1 MTPAQRAIGVAAFV
15 VTVALGLYAAAATL
29 DRWPELVVAAWGAAL
44 GAGMAING
52 IALKE
57 MDFEGQDGVVAPQAP
72 DRFAAGRHHLCAV
85 LVAISA
91 WQTAE
96 GERVGWAVAT
106 VIFGLA
112 WAWTLPPLVAVM
124 ERASTRACLHAFYR
138 SFQIFA
144 VVASVGLVYAS
155 VALETLWLWRPATPA
170 DLQVFVWLGILEFA
184 GLPLSLVAGAP
195 TKI

>member
-1 MTPAQRAIGVAAFV
+1 MTPAQRAIGAAAFV

-57 MDFEGQDGVVAPQAP
+57 MDFEGPDGILTPEP
-72 DRFAAGRHHLCAV
+72 DRFAAARHQLCAA
-85 LVAISA
+85 LVAVSA

-96 GERVGWAVAT
+96 GERLGWAIAT
-106 VIFGLA
+106 VICGLA

-124 ERASTRACLHAFYR
+124 ERASARACLHAFYR

-144 VVASVGLVYAS
+144 VLAAVGLVYAS

-195 TKI
+195 AKI